1 MTEVLAPVG
10 SVQALKAAIY
20 SGADAVYLGLDLFN
34 ARIKADNFNKDNIK
48 EYTDYCH
55 LFGVKVYVTFNTSV
69 KENEKAIFAQ
79 YVDCAA
85 KAGVDAFIVTDL
97 GCLDILRQ
105 YDVPLHGST
114 QIGVHNLAGAK
125 VLEKLG
131 FTRVV
136 VARETLFEDI
146 KEIRE
151 NTSLEIEYFVHGAL
165 CVSFSGG
172 CLLSSVMSG
181 DSGNRGRCNQPCRL
195 KYTSS
200 FSSKEKYLLSPKDQ
214 CFIGELKKLADIGVD
229 SFKIEGR
236 LKQPHY
242 VGEVVSQYRK
252 AVNALNSTKT
262 YKADFSA
269 LKRAYNRGNF
279 TRGYNFESS
288 KEIMYDKVNGT
299 IGECVGKIAQCKK
312 SYIYV
317 ELSGKLSVG
326 DGLKIIYKGEEVGG
340 MNVAS
345 LTKRGKYV
353 VIPSNRVYP
362 VGSEVCV
369 TSDIMQIN
377 AYSDLR
383 PKLPL
388 DLTFEAE
395 CGKPVVLK
403 GVCKGVEVKIEGGIA
418 EVSQKYIADAESV
431 KNQLMRF
438 GQSDFY
444 VNDIDIKLDRN
455 NSLFIPSSLINAMR
469 RELVEGLKNAILS
482 RYEKGKQRVNYDN
495 YPMCFYAHKKNK
507 SRVRVWCELSNEN
520 DISAVIKK
528 TDCKFNLVVE
538 YSSKLGQFIEI
549 ILKNGLN
556 ENKIEDIYLKLPR
569 VARGKDYKDIDKFLA
584 ENSKKISGIYADN
597 LYGVYLAEKYELKI
611 VGGIGLNIYNHTAG
625 EILGLD
631 DEMYSVELNKSEL
644 WEGSILYAY
653 GPLPVMTLLHCPV
666 QVNTGC
672 TCSDCKYD
680 GDFYYADKRGKYKI
694 KRTKLNYCQ
703 FNLYNQQITDIIGK
717 TQGWKYRVYLN
728 LTECDTAKA
737 LNVIC
742 KYNVMKGISEE
753 NSTYGHL
760 FRGVK

>member
-165 CVSFSGG
+165 CVSFFFFF
-172 CLLSSVMSG
+172 LLSSVMSG

-252 AVNALNSTKT
+252 AVDALNSTKP
-262 YKADFSA
+262 YKADFSV

-312 SYIYV
+312 SCIYV

-345 LTKRGKYV
+345 LTKNGKYV

-369 TSDIMQIN
+369 TSDIMQVN

-418 EVSQKYIADAESV
+418 EVSQKYIADEESV

-495 YPMCFYAHKKNK
+495 YPMCFYTHEKNK
-507 SRVRVWCELSNEN
+507 SSVRVWCELSNEN

-528 TDCKFNLVVE
+528 TDCKFNLVLE

-549 ILKNGLN
+549 ILQNGL
-556 ENKIEDIYLKLPR
+556 P
-569 VARGKDYKDIDKFLA
+569 
-584 ENSKKISGIYADN
+584 
-597 LYGVYLAEKYELKI
+597 
-611 VGGIGLNIYNHTAG
+611 
-625 EILGLD
+625 
-631 DEMYSVELNKSEL
+631 
-644 WEGSILYAY
+644 
-653 GPLPVMTLLHCPV
+653 
-666 QVNTGC
+666 
-672 TCSDCKYD
+672 
-680 GDFYYADKRGKYKI
+680 
-694 KRTKLNYCQ
+694 
-703 FNLYNQQITDIIGK
+703 
-717 TQGWKYRVYLN
+717 
-728 LTECDTAKA
+728 DTFQ
-737 LNVIC
+737 
-742 KYNVMKGISEE
+742 
-753 NSTYGHL
+753 L
-760 FRGVK
+760 FFF